1 MKSLQ
6 KGLHVITSGCFENQ
20 FYPTDSLFHP
30 TASGAGRK
38 LRGGWTGNNAA
49 MRWGLTGEMLWPST
63 LRAPSGSVGCRRS
76 TELCV
81 YCEPRYVSVCRAEF
95 TARHGTFLFFF
106 IILLLFFV
114 VVSFVFKHML
124 LLKYLVKHIWLP
136 MFWTKIKTQEVEKN
150 ACFIIRHCK
159 TYVNY

>member
-6 KGLHVITSGCFENQ
+6 KRLHVITSGCFENQ
-20 FYPTDSLFHP
+20 FYRTDSLFHP

-49 MRWGLTGEMLWPST
+49 MRWGLTGEMLCT
-63 LRAPSGSVGCRRS
+63 LRAPSGNVGCGRS

-81 YCEPRYVSVCRAEF
+81 YCELRYVSVCRAEF
-95 TARHGTFLFFF
+95 TARHGTCLSFFSF
-106 IILLLFFV
+106 LLFFVV
-114 VVSFVFKHML
+114 VVSFVFKHMR
-124 LLKYLVKHIWLP
+124 LLKYLVKHSWLP
-136 MFWTKIKTQEVEKN
+136 TFWTKIKTQEVEKN
-150 ACFIIRHCK
+150 ACFIIRQCK